1 MTSRGGNGVMVSNIP
16 IIIISFSRPVL
27 LERLLLSLRQ
37 QTQPIDFGN
46 IYLFQDGGSNLF
58 DDCIQVFKKC
68 MPEGRIIAAD
78 KNLGIALN
86 IDRAERFAFE
96 VLGVDVAYFFE
107 DDLILG
113 ENYLAVLSQLCEFA
127 INEPR
132 VGYFAAYGNHR
143 AGLDEQKERS
153 AEVVR
158 MAWKWGFGLTKRQW
172 SRQRE
177 IIEPYLDIIRRD
189 IYRLRDAKA
198 IFAYYETLGYSS
210 PGTSQDGA
218 KDVAGHV
225 LGTAKIM
232 SFACFA
238 RYEGR
243 EGEHSRPASYDRQG
257 FGTTQLYPEVP
268 VLSMPPSMVLDMWI
282 ALGRRNAKVNKPS
295 PEVKL

>member
-1 MTSRGGNGVMVSNIP
+1 MISNVP
-16 IIIISFSRPVL
+16 VIIISFSRPAL
-27 LERLLLSLRQ
+27 LERLLISLRR

-46 IYLFQDGGSNLF
+46 VYLFQDGGSNLF
-58 DDCIQVFKKC
+58 DDCIEIFKKL
-68 MPEGRIIAAD
+68 MPEGRIIAAET
-78 KNLGIALN
+78 NLGIALN

-127 INEPR
+127 LIEPK

-143 AGLDEQKERS
+143 ASLDEQRERS

-177 IIEPYLDIIRRD
+177 IVEPYLDIIRRD
-189 IYRLRDAKA
+189 IYRRRDAKA

-225 LGTAKIM
+225 LGTVKIM

-243 EGEHSRPASYDRQG
+243 EGEHSRPASYDKEG
-257 FGTTQLYPEVP
+257 FAATQLYPEVP
-268 VLSMPPSMVLDMWI
+268 VLSLPSTTMLDFWI
-282 ALGRRNAKVNKPS
+282 ARGRGNATVNKPS
-295 PEVKL
+295 PKSKI

>member
-1 MTSRGGNGVMVSNIP
+1 MADRGENGTMISNVP
-16 IIIISFSRPVL
+16 IIIVSFSRPAL

-37 QTQPIDFGN
+37 QTQPIDFSN
-46 IYLFQDGGSNLF
+46 VYLFQDGGSNLF
-58 DDCIQVFKKC
+58 DDCIQIFEKL
-68 MPEGRIIAAD
+68 MPEGRVIAAD
-78 KNLGIALN
+78 RNLGIALN

-127 INEPR
+127 LNEPR

-143 AGLDEQKERS
+143 ASLDEQKERS

-172 SRQRE
+172 SRQKD
-177 IIEPYLDIIRRD
+177 IIDPYLDIIRRD
-189 IYRLRDAKA
+189 IYRRRDAKA

-225 LGTAKIM
+225 LGTVKIM

-243 EGEHSRPASYDRQG
+243 EGEHSRPASYDREG
-257 FGTTQLYPEVP
+257 FGNTQLYPEVP
-268 VLSMPPSMVLDMWI
+268 VLSMPSPMVLDSWI
-282 ALGRRNAKVNKPS
+282 ALGRRNAKVNNPS
-295 PEVKL
+295 PESKL